1 MENRDLK
8 LTRTLREM
16 IEDSIREIH
25 TTDRSKLCQ
34 IIAFK
39 AEEKYSKYN
48 LDFQLAKM
56 HMCTTNKIFEA
67 IDIYFHKHFKEKK
80 FPFLKNDRLDIQL

>member
-1 MENRDLK
+1 MQNNNFK

-16 IEDSIREIH
+16 IENAIRITH
-25 TTDRSKLCQ
+25 TTDRLKLCQ

-48 LDFQLAKM
+48 LDFQLEKM
-56 HMCTTNKIFEA
+56 NMTTTSKILEA
-67 IDIYFHKHFKEKK
+67 IDIYFYKHFKERK
-80 FPFLKNDRLDIQL
+80 FPFLNNDSLDIQL